1 MVFVFRKKNSRAKDQ
16 QLQSLPYDS
25 LLGSDQPQDLWDRAH
40 KLLREDESKK
50 QLLVAYEKI
59 LLSELDNDVLPI
71 TSVDWGSRDRTRQV
85 SRLIEEKLKAL
96 KESSWRL
103 QLGKQTVEV
112 KSQIGKIVKTVLWAQ
127 SFVSSAISADPHA
140 ALAWAGV
147 SLLLPLLLSPTS
159 QNNALVDG
167 MAYISTLI
175 ARFTVIEQHFRHYKS
190 ALSTSCGSSGTADLA
205 LSFEIQV
212 TKLYSQ
218 ILAYQARV
226 VCQLPRNTLVRY
238 GRDVLKAD
246 DWSTMLAEIK
256 ATELDCGAISDVV
269 NAEKV
274 NAVWHEQ
281 ERQMDNLLESE
292 EVHYRSL
299 QQTTDQI
306 AADMRQGLETQKD
319 WYRTV
324 GEAQCLQALCT
335 STYADHKNL
344 NPDRVPGTCQWFLKN
359 EKFHEWAESDS
370 SDLLWVTADPGC
382 GKSVLS
388 KSLVDGEFQS
398 TLSLTTAYYFFK
410 DDSPEQRSATHAV
423 CALIHQISSQNS
435 ALLGKVLGAYQT
447 NGNKLSLSFSW
458 LWHLLLEIAQSPE
471 AGEIVCVMDAL
482 DECAEG
488 GKRLLIESF
497 NKLYSPKRVR
507 KGRLKFLVTSRP
519 YLDIEERFDRLTV
532 RLSGEDESQIIKQE
546 IDLVIV
552 DRVSKLASMK
562 RLDHETQSALQGR
575 LLQTENRTY
584 LWLYLTLD
592 GIEKE
597 FGLATPNRIRKFID
611 ALPRTVD
618 EAYGK
623 LLGRSPRPEQARK
636 LLHIVL
642 AAVRPLTLR
651 EMNMALNIEEGQKSR
666 EEVDLDPEDSFGAYI
681 KNLCGLLV
689 SIFDAKVFL
698 LHQTVKEFLLP
709 SIMSTALAK
718 DMIGGWK
725 HSMEPSESH
734 LILARKCLYYLSFT
748 VFDEDMPHDRE
759 RPSASCCSED
769 PHCTWCKAVYPDARK
784 FDPNKFDP
792 SCSHHMGN
800 KYDFLNYAAMYW
812 TNHYKFARD
821 DVALTQ
827 MWYSVCDVETRRFAM
842 WYQAWIDH
850 QDRVP
855 ITKSVVKNTSPLILA
870 SAFGHDAMVLEL
882 LEANAQKDFR
892 DQWGRTALAN
902 AAMGGHERIVRS
914 LVQAG
919 ASTDCAFRPKLTGV
933 ALTST
938 KDLDQIEFEEV
949 VEGLMQMGSY
959 KIKSEARNKALA
971 LI

>member
-1 MVFVFRKKNSRAKDQ
+1 M
-16 QLQSLPYDS
+16 
-25 LLGSDQPQDLWDRAH
+25 
-40 KLLREDESKK
+40 
-50 QLLVAYEKI
+50 
-59 LLSELDNDVLPI
+59 
-71 TSVDWGSRDRTRQV
+71 
-85 SRLIEEKLKAL
+85 
-96 KESSWRL
+96 
-103 QLGKQTVEV
+103 
-112 KSQIGKIVKTVLWAQ
+112 LWAQ

-147 SLLLPLLLSPTS
+147 SLLLPLLLNPIS
-159 QNNALVDG
+159 QDNALVDG
-167 MAYISTLI
+167 LAYISTLI
-175 ARFTVIEQHFRHYKS
+175 ARFTVIEGHFRHYKS
-190 ALSTSCGSSGTADLA
+190 ALSCRSSGTADLA

-218 ILAYQARV
+218 VLAYQARV
-226 VCQLPRNTLVRY
+226 VCQLPRNALVRY

-256 ATELDCGAISDVV
+256 ATELDCGATSEVI

-274 NAVWHEQ
+274 DAVWHEQ
-281 ERQMDNLLESE
+281 ERQMNILLHSE
-292 EVHYRSL
+292 EGHYRSL

-306 AADMRQGLETQKD
+306 GADLRQGLETQRN
-319 WYRTV
+319 WYRTA

-335 STYADHKNL
+335 STYVDHKNM
-344 NPDRVPGTCQWFLKN
+344 NPDRVPGTCQWFLNN

-370 SDLLWVTADPGC
+370 FDLLWVTADPGC

-398 TLSLTTAYYFFK
+398 SLSLTTAYYFFK

-423 CALIHQISSQNS
+423 CALIHQICSQNS
-435 ALLGKVLGAYQT
+435 ALLGKVLCAYQL

-458 LWHLLLEIAQSPE
+458 LWDLLLKIAQCPE

-488 GKRLLIESF
+488 GKKLLIDSF
-497 NKLYSPKRVR
+497 NKLYATKRIHEC
-507 KGRLKFLVTSRP
+507 RLKFLVTSRP
-519 YLDIEERFDRLTV
+519 YLDIEERFDRLIV

-592 GIEKE
+592 GVEQE
-597 FGLATPNRIRKFID
+597 FGLATPKRMRGFID
-611 ALPRTVD
+611 ALPRTVNQ
-618 EAYGK
+618 AYGK
-623 LLGRSPRPEQARK
+623 LLDRSPRPEQARK

-642 AAVRPLTLR
+642 AAIRPLTLR
-651 EMNMALNIEEGQKSR
+651 EMNMALNIEDGQKSR
-666 EEVDLDPEDSFGAYI
+666 KEVDLDPEDSFGAYV

-689 SIFDAKVFL
+689 SIFDAKIFL

-709 SIMSTALAK
+709 SVMTTAVAQ
-718 DMIGGWK
+718 DMICGGWR

-748 VFDEDMPHDRE
+748 VFDEDMSHDHE
-759 RPSASCCSED
+759 RPNASCCGEN
-769 PHCTWCKAVYPDARK
+769 PHDMWCEVYYPKVRN
-784 FDPNKFDP
+784 FDPREFDP
-792 SCSHHMGN
+792 VCRHHMDN
-800 KYDFLNYAAMYW
+800 SYDFLNYAAMYW
-812 TNHYKFARD
+812 TEHYKSARD
-821 DVALTQ
+821 DMALTQ
-827 MWYSVCDVETRRFAM
+827 MWYYVCDVETRRFAV
-842 WYQAWIDH
+842 WYQAWMDH
-850 QDRVP
+850 QDRIP
-855 ITKSVVKNTSPLILA
+855 IKKSVVKNTSPLILA

-882 LEANAQKDFR
+882 LEANAQKEFR

-902 AAMGGHERIVRS
+902 AAMGGHGRIVRA

-919 ASTDCAFRPKLTGV
+919 ASTDCAFRSKSTLTGV
-933 ALTST
+933 ALAST
-938 KDLDQIEFEEV
+938 KHLDKSKHEELIER
-949 VEGLMQMGSY
+949 LMQRGSY
-959 KIKSEARNKALA
+959 EIQREGRNKALA

>member
-1 MVFVFRKKNSRAKDQ
+1 MVFVFRKKYSEVKNQ
-16 QLQSLPYDS
+16 QLQSIPYDS
-25 LLGSDQPQDLWDRAH
+25 LIGSDQPQDLWDRAH
-40 KLLREDESKK
+40 KLLREDKSKK
-50 QLLVAYEKI
+50 QLLIAYEKI
-59 LLSELDNDVLPI
+59 LLSELDKDVSPI
-71 TSVDWGSRDRTRQV
+71 TSVDWGSRDRTTQV
-85 SRLIEEKLKAL
+85 SCLIEEKLKAL
-96 KESSWRL
+96 RESSWKL

-112 KSQIGKIVKTVLWAQ
+112 KRQIEKIIKTVLWAQ

-159 QNNALVDG
+159 QTNALVDG
-167 MAYISTLI
+167 LAYISTLI
-175 ARFTVIEQHFRHYKS
+175 ARFTIIEGHFRHYTS
-190 ALSTSCGSSGTADLA
+190 ALSTSCDSSGTADLA
-205 LSFEIQV
+205 LSYEIQV

-218 ILAYQARV
+218 ILIYQARV
-226 VCQLPRNTLVRY
+226 VCQLPRNALVRY

-256 ATELDCGAISDVV
+256 ATELDCGAISDVI

-281 ERQMDNLLESE
+281 ESQMDKLLHSE
-292 EVHYRSL
+292 EGHYQSL

-306 AADMRQGLETQKD
+306 GADLRQGLETQKN
-319 WYRTV
+319 WYRTA

-335 STYADHKNL
+335 STYADHKDI
-344 NPDRVPGTCQWFLKN
+344 NPDRVPGTCQWFLNN

-388 KSLVDGEFQS
+388 KSLVDGELQS

-423 CALIHQISSQNS
+423 CALIHQICSQNS
-435 ALLGKVLGAYQT
+435 ALLEKVLSAYQT

-458 LWHLLLEIAQSPE
+458 LWDLLLEIAQSPE

-488 GKRLLIESF
+488 GKNLLIDSF
-497 NKLYSPKRVR
+497 NKLYSPKRVC

-519 YLDIEERFDRLTV
+519 YLDIEERFDRLVV

-562 RLDHETQSALQGR
+562 RLDPETKSALQNR

-592 GIEKE
+592 GVEKE
-597 FGLATPNRIRKFID
+597 FGLATPKRMRGFID
-611 ALPRTVD
+611 ALPRTVNQ
-618 EAYGK
+618 AYGK
-623 LLGRSPRPEQARK
+623 LLDRSPRPEQARK

-642 AAVRPLTLR
+642 AAIRPLTLR
-651 EMNMALNIEEGQKSR
+651 EMNMAFNIEDGQKSR
-666 EEVDLDPEDSFGAYI
+666 EEVDLDPEDSFGAYV

-689 SIFDAKVFL
+689 SIFDAKIFL

-709 SIMSTALAK
+709 SVMTTAVAR
-718 DMIGGWK
+718 DMWRD
-725 HSMEPSESH
+725 SMKPSESH
-734 LILARKCLYYLSFT
+734 LILAKKCLYYLSFT
-748 VFDEDMPHDRE
+748 VFDEDMSHDHE
-759 RPSASCCSED
+759 RPNASCCGED
-769 PHCTWCKAVYPDARK
+769 PHYIWCKALYPDKGKLDPRK
-784 FDPNKFDP
+784 FDPI
-792 SCSHHMGN
+792 CRHHMDN
-800 KYDFLNYAAMYW
+800 NYDFLNYAAMYW
-812 TNHYKFARD
+812 TDHYKFARD
-821 DVALTQ
+821 DMALTR
-827 MWYSVCDVETRRFAM
+827 MWYYVCDVETRRFAV
-842 WYQAWIDH
+842 WYQAWMEH

-870 SAFGHDAMVLEL
+870 SVFGHDGMVLEL
-882 LEANAQKDFR
+882 LEANAQKESR

-902 AAMGGHERIVRS
+902 AAMGGHERVVRS

-919 ASTDCAFRPKLTGV
+919 ALTHGIFRPKTIG
-933 ALTST
+933 ST
-938 KDLDQIEFEEV
+938 LFSAKDLDKPVFEILIED
-949 VEGLMQMGSY
+949 LMLRGSY
-959 KIKSEARNKALA
+959 EVQNERRNKALA

>member
-1 MVFVFRKKNSRAKDQ
+1 M
-16 QLQSLPYDS
+16 
-25 LLGSDQPQDLWDRAH
+25 
-40 KLLREDESKK
+40 
-50 QLLVAYEKI
+50 
-59 LLSELDNDVLPI
+59 
-71 TSVDWGSRDRTRQV
+71 
-85 SRLIEEKLKAL
+85 
-96 KESSWRL
+96 
-103 QLGKQTVEV
+103 EV
-112 KSQIGKIVKTVLWAQ
+112 KSQIEKIIKTVLWAQ

-147 SLLLPLLLSPTS
+147 SLLMPLLLSPTS
-159 QNNALVDG
+159 QTNALVDG
-167 MAYISTLI
+167 LAYISTLI
-175 ARFTVIEQHFRHYKS
+175 ARFTVIEGHFRQYRS
-190 ALSTSCGSSGTADLA
+190 AFSTSSGSTGTAELD

-226 VCQLPRNTLVRY
+226 VCQLPRNGLLRY

-256 ATELDCGAISDVV
+256 ATELDCGAICDVV

-281 ERQMDNLLESE
+281 ERQMDNLLRSE
-292 EVHYRSL
+292 EEHSRSL
-299 QQTTDQI
+299 QQTTDRI
-306 AADMRQGLETQKD
+306 GADLRQGLETQKD
-319 WYRTV
+319 WYRTT

-335 STYADHKNL
+335 STYADHKTL
-344 NPDRVPGTCQWFLKN
+344 NPIRVAGTCQWFLN
-359 EKFHEWAESDS
+359 NDKFHEWAESDS
-370 SDLLWVTADPGC
+370 SDILWVTADPGC

-388 KSLVDGEFQS
+388 KSLVDGELQS
-398 TLSLTTAYYFFK
+398 TSSLTTAYYFFK
-410 DDSPEQRSATHAV
+410 DDSAEQRSATHAV
-423 CALIHQISSQNS
+423 CALIHQICSQNS

-488 GKRLLIESF
+488 GKKLLIDSF
-497 NKLYSPKRVR
+497 NKLYSPERDR

-519 YLDIEERFDRLTV
+519 YLDIEERFDRLIV

-552 DRVSKLASMK
+552 DRVSKLAAMK
-562 RLDHETQSALQGR
+562 RLDYETQSTLQGR

-592 GIEKE
+592 GVEKQ
-597 FGLATPNRIRKFID
+597 FGLATPKRMRDFID
-611 ALPRTVD
+611 ELPRTVNQ
-618 EAYGK
+618 AYGE
-623 LLGRSPRPEQARK
+623 LLDRSPRPEQARN

-642 AAVRPLTLR
+642 AAVRPLTLC
-651 EMNMALNIEEGQKSR
+651 EMNMALNIEDGQKSR
-666 EEVDLDPEDSFGAYI
+666 ENVDLYPKDSFGAYV

-689 SIFDAKVFL
+689 SIFDERIFL

-709 SIMSTALAK
+709 SDKTTAVAK
-718 DMIGGWK
+718 DRNLNGGWR

-748 VFDEDMPHDRE
+748 VFDVDMLRDRE
-759 RPSASCCSED
+759 RPNASCCGEK
-769 PHCTWCKAVYPDARK
+769 PHYYWCRSLYPDPRK
-784 FDPNKFDP
+784 FDPRKFDP
-792 SCSHHMGN
+792 ICRHHMDN
-800 KYDFLNYAAMYW
+800 DYDFLNYAAMYW
-812 TNHYKFARD
+812 TDHYKLVKD
-821 DVALTQ
+821 DMALTQ
-827 MWYSVCDVETRRFAM
+827 MWYCVCDVETKRFAV
-842 WYQAWIDH
+842 WYQAWMDR

-855 ITKSVVKNTSPLILA
+855 RTKSVVKNTSPLILA
-870 SAFGHDAMVLEL
+870 SAFGHDAMVREL
-882 LEANAQKDFR
+882 LEANAQKEFR

-902 AAMGGHERIVRS
+902 AAMGGHEKIVSS
-914 LVQAG
+914 LIQAG
-919 ASTDCAFRPKLTGV
+919 ASPDCACRPKSTDL
-933 ALTST
+933 ALDST
-938 KDLDQIEFEEV
+938 KELDKFEFEV
-949 VEGLMQMGSY
+949 LVEELIKRGSY
-959 KIKSEARNKALA
+959 EIQNEGRNKAMA